1 MQRKTE
7 LKVIA
12 ITLIYSKACDYTMLK
27 HFLLNPF
34 TGSAGTIL
42 GFAKTISFYILTHS
56 NSSLSK
62 IPEP

>member
-7 LKVIA
+7 LNEIA
-12 ITLIYSKACDYTMLK
+12 ITLIYSNAYDCTMLK
-27 HFLLNPF
+27 HLRLNPF

-42 GFAKTISFYILTHS
+42 GCANTINFYILTHS

-62 IPEP
+62 ILEP